1 MYSQKDIDNCVLAT
15 ALSVM
20 DRAVEMMGEDFLP
33 IDEWHKWLRDQ
44 ASEIRAV
51 AAFVANLDKGSVT
64 ATPFLIAISIL
75 LDITAQ
81 TDFAEK
87 KGHVLPLLHMAGHL
101 RRAVEIEDGKI
112 PF

>member
-1 MYSQKDIDNCVLAT
+1 MYNSDLDLCVLKT

-20 DRAVEMMGEDFLP
+20 ERAVEMMGPEDFLP
-33 IDEWHKWLRDQ
+33 IDEWHKWLTDQ
-44 ASEIRAV
+44 ASETRAV
-51 AAFVANLDKGSVT
+51 ASFVANLDKGSVT
-64 ATPFLIAISIL
+64 AAPLLIAISIL

-101 RRAVEIEDGKI
+101 RRAVEIEDEKV